1 LCYLYRR
8 RARLLTDSNVVVV
21 KDIKTTSLSQK
32 QMYAY
37 ISQLSSLPLLVTLL
51 LQGAPPHWR
60 QGGGCE
66 GDQDLLMLTFLCF
79 LHRCCCCRARR
90 LTDGKVVV
98 VKEIK
103 TTSLSQ
109 KQKAATMDEVEV
121 LAKFNH
127 PNIVK

>member
-1 LCYLYRR
+1 
-8 RARLLTDSNVVVV
+8 
-21 KDIKTTSLSQK
+21 
-32 QMYAY
+32 M
-37 ISQLSSLPLLVTLL
+37 
-51 LQGAPPHWR
+51 PH
-60 QGGGCE
+60 
-66 GDQDLLMLTFLCF
+66 
-79 LHRCCCCRARR
+79 CCCCGCCVCRARR

>member
-1 LCYLYRR
+1 
-8 RARLLTDSNVVVV
+8 
-21 KDIKTTSLSQK
+21 
-32 QMYAY
+32 
-37 ISQLSSLPLLVTLL
+37 
-51 LQGAPPHWR
+51 
-60 QGGGCE
+60 
-66 GDQDLLMLTFLCF
+66 
-79 LHRCCCCRARR
+79 

-109 KQKAATMDEVEV
+109 KQKAATMGEVEV